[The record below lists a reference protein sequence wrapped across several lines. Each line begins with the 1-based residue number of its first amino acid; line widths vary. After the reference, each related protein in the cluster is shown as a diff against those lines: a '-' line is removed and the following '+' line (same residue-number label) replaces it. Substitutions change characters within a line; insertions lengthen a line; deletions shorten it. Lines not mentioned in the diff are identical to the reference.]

1 MSKSFNKA
9 DFQRKYLFAM
19 GLIALISL
27 SAFISM
33 EWILRSQSDF
43 SYLINISGR
52 QRMLSQRISLLAD
65 RFLKENEENV
75 SSEIG
80 PKLRHDIDLFEFSHQ
95 QIVDG
100 TWSEPP
106 RYLSNNARSIYFS
119 KLNLDKRVKEYVK
132 YMRDILNEKEFTPYP
147 IEALDQ
153 LLNNLDIAVKEF
165 EIESKGFTQKLFKV
179 ELVLVVAVLVT
190 LAMIIIFIF
199 APLSHY
205 LEHLFRQLQN
215 EKQEAI
221 KAKDLKSKFMAN
233 ITHEL
238 RTPLNGMIGALELID
253 KKALGEKDKENIEII
268 ESCAYSNIVLVND
281 LLDFE
286 KMQKN
291 TFSINKKW
299 GSLELVADELKR
311 QFNLV
316 AKRKNLEFKIQIN
329 TEETSVFTDIA
340 RLKQILSNL
349 LSNAFKFTDEGRIEL
364 NIRQDQTGFFFE
376 VVDSGI
382 GIPSSEIDLVFVDF
396 YQTKESQGLA
406 VEGTGLGLSIV
417 KSLVELLGGKI
428 RVDSVRGQGTTFS
441 FSLELESKKAEQ
453 KRDVDDVLR
462 DFSEKN
468 INVLILED
476 NKTNQI
482 IFGRFLEKLGI
493 KFDIKENGLEG
504 LEICEKQDFDIIFC
518 DIQMPHMNGVEFLNE
533 FKKKG
538 VEKTKIIAFTANALP
553 EDIQKYQNLGFDD
566 VLSKPLTLKELEE
579 TLSSRFWDKNL

>member
-291 TFSINKKW
+291 TFRINKKW

>member
-119 KLNLDKRVKEYVK
+119 KLNLDKRVKKYVK

-179 ELVLVVAVLVT
+179 ELVLVVAVLIT

-299 GSLELVADELKR
+299 GSLELVADE
-311 QFNLV
+311 
-316 AKRKNLEFKIQIN
+316 
-329 TEETSVFTDIA
+329 
-340 RLKQILSNL
+340 
-349 LSNAFKFTDEGRIEL
+349 
-364 NIRQDQTGFFFE
+364 
-376 VVDSGI
+376 
-382 GIPSSEIDLVFVDF
+382 
-396 YQTKESQGLA
+396 Y
-406 VEGTGLGLSIV
+406 
-417 KSLVELLGGKI
+417 
-428 RVDSVRGQGTTFS
+428 
-441 FSLELESKKAEQ
+441 
-453 KRDVDDVLR
+453 
-462 DFSEKN
+462 
-468 INVLILED
+468 
-476 NKTNQI
+476 
-482 IFGRFLEKLGI
+482 
-493 KFDIKENGLEG
+493 
-504 LEICEKQDFDIIFC
+504 
-518 DIQMPHMNGVEFLNE
+518 
-533 FKKKG
+533 
-538 VEKTKIIAFTANALP
+538 
-553 EDIQKYQNLGFDD
+553 
-566 VLSKPLTLKELEE
+566 
-579 TLSSRFWDKNL
+579 

>member
-179 ELVLVVAVLVT
+179 ELVLVIAVLIT
-190 LAMIIIFIF
+190 LGMIIIFIF
-199 APLSHY
+199 APLSNY

-291 TFSINKKW
+291 TFRINKKW

>member
-119 KLNLDKRVKEYVK
+119 KLNLDKRVKKYVK

-179 ELVLVVAVLVT
+179 ELVLVVAVLIT

>member
-65 RFLKENEENV
+65 RFLKQNEENV

-95 QIVDG
+95 KIVDG

-147 IEALDQ
+147 IESLDQ

-179 ELVLVVAVLVT
+179 ELVLVVAVLIT

-199 APLSHY
+199 APLSNY
-205 LEHLFRQLQN
+205 LEHLFRQLQS

-382 GIPSSEIDLVFVDF
+382 GIPSSEINLVFVDF